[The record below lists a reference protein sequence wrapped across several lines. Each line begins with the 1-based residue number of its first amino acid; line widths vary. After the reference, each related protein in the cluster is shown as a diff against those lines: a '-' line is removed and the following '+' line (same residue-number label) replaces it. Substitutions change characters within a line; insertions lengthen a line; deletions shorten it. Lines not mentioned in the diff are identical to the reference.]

1 MEPLCLICFHYCHC
15 VDHVNKESKQNS
27 NQKCRLSNPHALAV
41 HCCLALATIAACL
54 KSEGGF
60 SASVIL
66 TSSQKK
72 QRSRLSVLAHLSSVD
87 DTVKSCL
94 QPHCASAM
102 LTLSSL
108 VSLEN
113 GGQTRSSLCETALA
127 LFPRMATLHTILKL
141 WLSDGSEALCRY
153 NAGLL
158 NLFGLRD
165 GSIGLLETRLTW
177 SGPLAIE
184 QACSVGIPQLLICL
198 WVITIIIILN

>member
-1 MEPLCLICFHYCHC
+1 

-184 QACSVGIPQLLICL
+184 QACSVGTPQLLIRL
-198 WVITIIIILN
+198 